1 MNSDELNK
9 RINQI
14 NIENFI
20 WIIYIVI
27 IFMSWYSNFLEKK
40 YFIYNDLNSKEKYR
54 KIIIGIFV
62 VLVVIY
68 FYSFKSSYNDL
79 KNLNLCDSN
88 KKKNLTFIAMIASL
102 LILISGILYLYIA
115 ISDEDIN
122 VEIAFN

>member
-1 MNSDELNK
+1 MSIEELNSRLK
-9 RINQI
+9 QLK
-14 NIENFI
+14 IEDFV
-20 WIIYIVI
+20 WIIYIGI

-68 FYSFKSSYNDL
+68 FYFFKSSYNDL

>member
-1 MNSDELNK
+1 MNSDKLNK

>member
-102 LILISGILYLYIA
+102 LILISGILCLYIA

>member
-1 MNSDELNK
+1 
-9 RINQI
+9 
-14 NIENFI
+14 
-20 WIIYIVI
+20 
-27 IFMSWYSNFLEKK
+27 MSWYSNFLEKK